1 MIVASTFSKRRAP
14 DFLVLAAV
22 LCASTAFGGGFPR
35 LMLRLSPGNTE
46 TDARW
51 EETLDI
57 IKRAPGCCDDV
68 WFSTGTGV
76 PHLSWRRERAA
87 RIARAS
93 SELRAVGIGASL
105 QVQATIDLAW
115 RRARNRRQPR
125 NGAWQPQDVSGRRE
139 AALRGQW
146 RGDRP
151 RDLVVWL
158 WGAPELR
165 GVESKS
171 GGRGRL
177 PCECNSAMRMFR
189 RIGFPGL
196 GT

>member
-1 MIVASTFSKRRAP
+1 
-14 DFLVLAAV
+14 
-22 LCASTAFGGGFPR
+22 
-35 LMLRLSPGNTE
+35 MLRLSPGNTE

-105 QVQATIDLAW
+105 QVQATIDRAW
-115 RRARNRRQPR
+115 RRTRNRWQPR
-125 NGAWQPQDVSGRRE
+125 NGARQPQDVSGQGVKRLC
-139 AALRGQW
+139 A
-146 RGDRP
+146 DS
-151 RDLVVWL
+151 
-158 WGAPELR
+158 
-165 GVESKS
+165 GVEIVPAIWSFGYGALQNYAAWS
-171 GGRGRL
+171 PNRAVGAVSHA
-177 PCECNSAMRMFR
+177 SAIVRCACSDE
-189 RIGFPGL
+189 
-196 GT
+196 

>member
-1 MIVASTFSKRRAP
+1 
-14 DFLVLAAV
+14 
-22 LCASTAFGGGFPR
+22 
-35 LMLRLSPGNTE
+35 MLRLSPGNTE

-105 QVQATIDLAW
+105 QVQATIDRAW
-115 RRARNRRQPR
+115 RRTRNRWQPR
-125 NGAWQPQDVSGRRE
+125 NGARQPQDVSGQGVKRLCADSGVE
-139 AALRGQW
+139 IVPAIWSFGYGALQNYGVDALEGVPVEGTPFVATGGARGILYTTW
-146 RGDRP
+146 RQDY
-151 RDLVVWL
+151 RDLPAFMKMVNDAKE
-158 WGAPELR
+158 GQ
-165 GVESKS
+165 
-171 GGRGRL
+171 
-177 PCECNSAMRMFR
+177 
-189 RIGFPGL
+189 
-196 GT
+196 